1 MYATNVYRLSVSISD
16 ESGQEKITFEKEGN
30 YGNNWNY
37 GQVTLNETSD
47 FKVCSAAFFFLFS
60 FILAKLIAE
69 VSVKLTQNSTVPKI
83 ILSII

>member
-1 MYATNVYRLSVSISD
+1 MYGDNVYRLRVSISD
-16 ESGQEKITFEKEGN
+16 EYGQEKIIFEKEGN

-47 FKVCSAAFFFLFS
+47 FKVCWAGFFFLFS
-60 FILAKLIAE
+60 FILAKLIEISA
-69 VSVKLTQNSTVPKI
+69 KWTQNSTVPKI